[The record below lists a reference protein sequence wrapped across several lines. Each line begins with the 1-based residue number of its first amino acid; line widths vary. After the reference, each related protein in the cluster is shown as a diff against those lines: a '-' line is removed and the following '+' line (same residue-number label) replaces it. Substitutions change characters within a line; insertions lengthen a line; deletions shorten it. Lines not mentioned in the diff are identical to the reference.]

1 MADGGFCRGT
11 AAGTR
16 CVPHMGSQLHAWE
29 PLGAASR
36 ASPAQDCPRR
46 APLPA
51 PTPPPL
57 CTGTRAA
64 SSSWP
69 CGARRTAAR
78 RAAPS
83 SAAQRGCWRRAA
95 PRCRLWPRARARV
108 QGWHGGTRTVEDSGT
123 RRAAPAPAPRSPPR
137 LSKGSHGGSCCS
149 EGQLVA
155 ALAPAGRRPPAGAL
169 GRRRAP
175 HHLML
180 LSNPNIEVEI
190 ARLGTR
196 VSWVSVCWYLDWD
209 NDLNT
214 PVSETLSGYSAPAP

>member
-11 AAGTR
+11 AAGTQR
-16 CVPHMGSQLHAWE
+16 VPHMGGQLHAWE

-46 APLPA
+46 APFWHPRLRPCAQVPA
-51 PTPPPL
+51 PPPPL
-57 CTGTRAA
+57 GRAA
-64 SSSWP
+64 R
-69 CGARRTAAR
+69 GAQPRGEQRR
-78 RAAPS
+78 RALRDP
-83 SAAQRGCWRRAA
+83 AAGGEGGSG
-95 PRCRLWPRARARV
+95 LWPRARARACV

-175 HHLML
+175 HHLMV
-180 LSNPNIEVEI
+180 LSNPTSKS
-190 ARLGTR
+190 RSR
-196 VSWVSVCWYLDWD
+196 VSGQGCL
-209 NDLNT
+209 
-214 PVSETLSGYSAPAP
+214 GYRFVGI